1 MSNAVPDPA
10 GAPEPSFETLHASL
24 AAHGATRGW
33 RLQGRSADGRSLL
46 LDLAGVTGTA
56 APPQLLHAARLRRGA
71 GASTGAGAGI
81 GTAAAQAWSLESTEG
96 RFDAGAAR
104 LFVHEDVAA
113 RAAAAIPPRAVPLG
127 KRLMWRAVFALLA
140 TSFGRRWLARR
151 AGLA

>member
-1 MSNAVPDPA
+1 MSLDVPDPA
-10 GAPEPSFETLHASL
+10 GTQAFSFDTLR
-24 AAHGATRGW
+24 AAVTGPGTARAW
-33 RLQGRSADGRSLL
+33 RLHGCSADGRRLL
-46 LDLAGVTGTA
+46 LDLAGVTTDA
-56 APPQLLHAARLRRGA
+56 APPALLHAARLQRTA
-71 GASTGAGAGI
+71 VGI
-81 GTAAAQAWSLESTEG
+81 TESWSIEAAEG

-113 RAAAAIPPRAVPLG
+113 LAAAAIPPRPVPLG